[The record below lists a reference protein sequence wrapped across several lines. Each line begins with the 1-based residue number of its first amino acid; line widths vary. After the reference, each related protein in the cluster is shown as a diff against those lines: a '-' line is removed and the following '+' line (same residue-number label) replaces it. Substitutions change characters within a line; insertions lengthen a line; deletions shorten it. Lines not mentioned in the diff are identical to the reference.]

1 MLHHLQIGLIVYF
14 GGLALTAGLMLLG
27 IALGG
32 ERRPAWF
39 GGYDGRFLAF
49 WLLLWPVSLP
59 VVLYL
64 LATRRGPETGGRP

>member
-1 MLHHLQIGLIVYF
+1 MIHYLSLGLMIYF
-14 GGLALTAGLMLLG
+14 AGAAVTCSLMLLG
-27 IALGG
+27 IALGR
-32 ERRPAWF
+32 ERPSWF

-59 VVLYL
+59 VVLWL